1 MPRAITLRF
10 DPDTALAVARLW
22 DPLASTGI
30 DGDRKALGYTAHV
43 TLAIYPEETQ
53 VDQLRFTV
61 SRFGDEWQSLP
72 VGLSGLGVFP
82 SPPAILFAIP
92 VVTAALLDRQVALTA
107 ALPDLSVHPHYRPGH
122 WVPQVTLSGPLRY
135 PEAALAAILPL
146 WRPVEGALAGIDLV
160 RFRPVEI
167 LASHTFG

>member
-1 MPRAITLRF
+1 M
-10 DPDTALAVARLW
+10 
-22 DPLASTGI
+22 
-30 DGDRKALGYTAHV
+30 
-43 TLAIYPEETQ
+43 
-53 VDQLRFTV
+53 
-61 SRFGDEWQSLP
+61 
-72 VGLSGLGVFP
+72 GVFP
-82 SPPAILFAIP
+82 GPPAILFAIP